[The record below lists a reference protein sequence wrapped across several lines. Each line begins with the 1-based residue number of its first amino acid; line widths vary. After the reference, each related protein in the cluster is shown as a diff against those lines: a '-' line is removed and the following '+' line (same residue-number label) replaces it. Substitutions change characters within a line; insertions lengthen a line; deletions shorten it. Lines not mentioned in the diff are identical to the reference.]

1 MATRKTTKRKRQ
13 QQRKG
18 RSKPGRKRSATTLF
32 VLSKPGGMSAADVV
46 KAAAA
51 RGIKL
56 TTARVHTIRGRY
68 QGKVAAVA
76 RRAPP
81 AAKARGKRYRSASE
95 FVREQPLDQPSKEV
109 VAAGAKVGLKLSQG
123 LVRVIRFH
131 MRHQRSGAPA
141 TAGRGAVRRGR
152 PPASAAAAAAPR
164 AAEVQFRK
172 LVVELGVARAQ
183 VLVAEVERA
192 VAAFL
197 SGG

>member
-1 MATRKTTKRKRQ
+1 MATRKSTKNKR

-32 VLSKPGGMSAADVV
+32 VLSKPAGMPAADVV

-51 RGIKL
+51 QGITL

-68 QGKVAAVA
+68 QGKAVA
-76 RRAPP
+76 VAQRDVP

-95 FVREQPLDQPSKEV
+95 FVREQPLDKPSKEV

-131 MRHQRSGAPA
+131 MRHQRSGTQA
-141 TAGRGAVRRGR
+141 TTGRRPRGR
-152 PPASAAAAAAPR
+152 PPATAAFTHTPGASEA
-164 AAEVQFRK
+164 QFRK

-183 VLVAEVERA
+183 MLVAEVERA

-197 SGG
+197 SRS